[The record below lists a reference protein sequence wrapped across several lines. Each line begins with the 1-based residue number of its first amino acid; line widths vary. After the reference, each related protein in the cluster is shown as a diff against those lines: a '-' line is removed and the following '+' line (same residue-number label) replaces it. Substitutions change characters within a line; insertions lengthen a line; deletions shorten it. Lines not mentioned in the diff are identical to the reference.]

1 MIDTVL
7 GSISKDKLGITLMHE
22 HIIVD
27 ITGAERSFEKSYSVK
42 EVVDYVLP
50 FLMEAKNKGCQT
62 IVEATPLGL
71 GRDLEVLVECSK
83 RSGLNIITC
92 TGAWDG
98 ADVKGLS
105 VPKNIQEMTIVEIT
119 AVWTKEFEEG
129 INGTGIKPG
138 YIKLALGDMGEIF
151 PLQEKLLRAAART
164 SNKTGMFIG
173 CHIWESSSLPLVVEI
188 LEEENVPFDRF
199 IWVHADGQ
207 MDMDKILEYG
217 KKGIWLEF
225 DTIGGAK
232 DFVKFPPAIR
242 KLQEEGL
249 ISQLLF
255 GQDSG
260 SFWVKDN
267 PEDWPM
273 RPYARFF
280 NDFIPYCVKEGIDEE
295 LIYIVVTENS
305 KRILI

>member
-71 GRDLEVLVECSK
+71 GRDLDVLVECSK

-105 VPKNIQEMTIVEIT
+105 VPKNIQEMTIAEI
-119 AVWTKEFEEG
+119 ADVWIKEF
-129 INGTGIKPG
+129 
-138 YIKLALGDMGEIF
+138 
-151 PLQEKLLRAAART
+151 
-164 SNKTGMFIG
+164 
-173 CHIWESSSLPLVVEI
+173 
-188 LEEENVPFDRF
+188 
-199 IWVHADGQ
+199 
-207 MDMDKILEYG
+207 
-217 KKGIWLEF
+217 
-225 DTIGGAK
+225 
-232 DFVKFPPAIR
+232 
-242 KLQEEGL
+242 
-249 ISQLLF
+249 
-255 GQDSG
+255 
-260 SFWVKDN
+260 
-267 PEDWPM
+267 
-273 RPYARFF
+273 
-280 NDFIPYCVKEGIDEE
+280 
-295 LIYIVVTENS
+295 
-305 KRILI
+305 